1 MVFLLLKQMMEHE
14 VCRLVSPEHAD
25 RLPTVWGKKHKLQN
39 HNDDAKFYDWMLKYG
54 RAAEE
59 SSTLALRQGVF
70 MGQECSTVQMT
81 GTKCQVVSRK

>member
-1 MVFLLLKQMMEHE
+1 MKFVDWFCQNMRTGFLQFGEKSTNSKTTMT
-14 VCRLVSPEHAD
+14 P
-25 RLPTVWGKKHKLQN
+25 QN
-39 HNDDAKFYDWMLKYG
+39 FTTLKYG

-70 MGQECSTVQMT
+70 MGQDCSTVQMT